1 MTIQKTKWAGILLH
15 PGSGLVQG
23 WVRTAGQDGELVR
36 FRKAHTVLP
45 AGARKGLPVHI
56 RVRTGWN
63 AWILLGNPIHLP
75 GKAGYGGGAAV
86 RRDGGTVIALHV
98 HPVLAQDPGPGLVHI
113 LLRLE
118 HILLGGLE

>member
-1 MTIQKTKWAGILLH
+1 MTIQKTEWAGILLH

-45 AGARKGLPVHI
+45 AGAGQSLPVHI
-56 RVRTGWN
+56 RERTGWDT
-63 AWILLGNPIHLP
+63 WIPLGNPVHHP

-86 RRDGGTVIALHV
+86 RRDGGTVVALHV
-98 HPVLAQDPGPGLVHI
+98 HPVLAQDPGP
-113 LLRLE
+113 
-118 HILLGGLE
+118 